1 MMMRRGS
8 SSVVPQL
15 RKRRADHPTTSTRIL
30 QHSRRKSG
38 VTALTKPTSS
48 TIRIS
53 GIGKDTSHPSCFSSI
68 RVMWKSTATSTP
80 NAEDEEHVQ
89 KTTPQRKKKDPY
101 LWDLGVPS
109 LIPEWRKM
117 FDPSSL
123 VSDISAGLTVGCVAV
138 PLSLAIAV
146 ASGVPAEV
154 GLVTAAVSGVAGGLL
169 GGTTL
174 AITGPAAAISLL
186 VVSAVEVHGL
196 EALPV
201 ITLGV
206 GALQVASGVTRLG
219 VAAKLVPISVIAGFT
234 TGVGTMILSGQ
245 IPKAFG
251 MAAPSGLNPIQVMTF
266 IGENVSMI
274 NPAAAAL
281 AFGTSAAMWGLPK
294 IHPKMPSALLA
305 VGGATAA
312 THLMALDVQLI
323 GSLPSGLSA
332 FQFVIPILPS
342 VDSLPSLAA
351 TTLLIYAMTSAESL
365 LSCAA
370 LEKMKKT
377 SYKHNPDQELI
388 GQGLANVGAG
398 FFMGMPVTSVIARSG
413 LNVRLNAETRLASL
427 VQSGFVF
434 SSVVF
439 FSDSISNIPMPAL
452 SGMLITTGL
461 GMLNPTEFKHCYAV
475 QKMDTIPFLTT
486 IGGMVAF
493 GLAEGIGIGCA
504 SAVAVHY
511 GTSSSSSAS
520 TSSSYKM
527 MVSPVNGVPLLPVG
541 TSVPSTKDLQIVN
554 DHLYGDPG
562 SSETSAVSTTSY
574 GATSYRNGTVWQL
587 LGPINFMSMFVIDNM
602 IRDMKD
608 DYRDTKLGTV
618 TTPSSN
624 DLSSSASMTL
634 PIVVDMKGVTALEFT
649 GVEELVNRLIEVSHH
664 PDDHTTLTTGIP
676 ITMMNCTDELHK
688 ALDQCDPKQRIQR
701 YPPLAVE
708 A

>member
-8 SSVVPQL
+8 FSALSLL
-15 RKRRADHPTTSTRIL
+15 RKGRRGRASTSPRML
-30 QHSRRKSG
+30 QDNFRLKSSA
-38 VTALTKPTSS
+38 TALVKATSS
-48 TIRIS
+48 TVDIS
-53 GIGKDTSHPSCFSSI
+53 QLGKYTSYPSFFRNSS
-68 RVMWKSTATSTP
+68 VMWKSTTTSTP
-80 NAEDEEHVQ
+80 NDEDENNLQ
-89 KTTPQRKKKDPY
+89 KTTPKRKKKDPY
-101 LWDLGVPS
+101 LWDLGIPS
-109 LIPEWRKM
+109 LLPEWRKM
-117 FDPSSL
+117 FDPSNL

-266 IGENVSMI
+266 IGENVAMI

-281 AFGTSAAMWGLPK
+281 ALGTSAAMWGLPK

-323 GSLPSGLSA
+323 GTLPSGLSA
-332 FQFVIPILPS
+332 FQFVIPMLPS
-342 VDSLPSLAA
+342 LDSFPSLAA

-377 SYKHNPDQELI
+377 TYKHNPDQELI

-398 FFMGMPVTSVIARSG
+398 LFMGMPVTSVIARSG

-427 VQSGFVF
+427 VQAGFVF

-475 QKMDTIPFLTT
+475 QKMDTIPFIAT

-504 SAVAVHY
+504 SAVAVQY
-511 GTSSSSSAS
+511 GASSSSSAR
-520 TSSSYKM
+520 SSSYKM
-527 MVSPVNGVPLLPVG
+527 MVSPVNGVPLLPEG
-541 TSVPSTKDLQIVN
+541 TAVQSSKDLQVVN
-554 DHLYGDPG
+554 DHLYGDRG
-562 SSETSAVSTTSY
+562 SSETSSSTA
-574 GATSYRNGTVWQL
+574 ATSYATTLYRYGIVWQL
-587 LGPINFMSMFVIDNM
+587 FGPINFMSMFEIDNM

-608 DYRDTKLGTV
+608 DYRDTQL
-618 TTPSSN
+618 TTTTSN
-624 DLSSSASMTL
+624 DLSSSSMTL
-634 PIVVDMKGVTALEFT
+634 PIVVDMKGVTTLEFT

-701 YPPLAVE
+701 FPPLAVE
-708 A
+708 MQ

>member
-1 MMMRRGS
+1 MKS
-8 SSVVPQL
+8 DDD
-15 RKRRADHPTTSTRIL
+15 RKDQEI
-30 QHSRRKSG
+30 
-38 VTALTKPTSS
+38 
-48 TIRIS
+48 
-53 GIGKDTSHPSCFSSI
+53 
-68 RVMWKSTATSTP
+68 TP
-80 NAEDEEHVQ
+80 E
-89 KTTPQRKKKDPY
+89 KTKKDAY

-117 FDPSSL
+117 FDPRNL
-123 VSDISAGLTVGCVAV
+123 ASDISAGLTVGCVAV

-154 GLVTAAVSGVAGGLL
+154 GMVTAAVSGVAGGLL

-186 VVSAVEVHGL
+186 VVGAVEAHGL

-201 ITLGV
+201 ITLAV
-206 GALQVASGVTRLG
+206 GGLQVASGVTRLG

-234 TGVGTMILSGQ
+234 TGVGIMILSGQ
-245 IPKAFG
+245 IPKALG
-251 MAAPSGLNPIQVMTF
+251 MSTPAGLDPIEVMTF
-266 IGENVSMI
+266 IGENVAMI

-294 IHPKMPSALLA
+294 IHSKMPAALLA

-332 FQFVIPILPS
+332 FQFGIPMMLPS
-342 VDSLPSLAA
+342 MDSLPSLV
-351 TTLLIYAMTSAESL
+351 TTTFLIYAMTSAESL

-398 FFMGMPVTSVIARSG
+398 LFMGMPVTSVIARSG

-427 VQSGFVF
+427 VQAGFVF

-439 FSDSISNIPMPAL
+439 LSDSISSIPMPAL

-475 QKMDTIPFLTT
+475 QKMDTIPFITT

-504 SAVAVHY
+504 SAVALQY
-511 GTSSSSSAS
+511 GMVSSSAS
-520 TSSSYKM
+520 ASSSLPSITASTISNTAAVAGGGTSPYKM
-527 MVSPVNGVPLLPVG
+527 MYSSTDGIPLIPGMSPSVLSTNKGQWNEVVNHHLHG
-541 TSVPSTKDLQIVN
+541 TSGTTTDENDST
-554 DHLYGDPG
+554 
-562 SSETSAVSTTSY
+562 SMTATTY
-574 GATSYRNGTVWQL
+574 PVGTVWQL
-587 LGPINFMSMFVIDNM
+587 YGPINFMSMFEIDNM
-602 IRDMKD
+602 IRDMKGQ
-608 DYRDTKLGTV
+608 YSETMMRATPSTTTSATGSNT
-618 TTPSSN
+618 TTPPTTSSG
-624 DLSSSASMTL
+624 SVL
-634 PIVVDMKGVTALEFT
+634 PIVVDMKGVTSLEFT
-649 GVEELVNRLIEVSHH
+649 GVEELVNRLIEASHH
-664 PDDHTTLTTGIP
+664 PDDHTTLTDGIP
-676 ITMMNCTDELHK
+676 VAMINCTDDLHK
-688 ALDQCDPKQRIQR
+688 ALDQCDPKQYIIRL
-701 YPPLAVE
+701 PAAP
-708 A
+708 